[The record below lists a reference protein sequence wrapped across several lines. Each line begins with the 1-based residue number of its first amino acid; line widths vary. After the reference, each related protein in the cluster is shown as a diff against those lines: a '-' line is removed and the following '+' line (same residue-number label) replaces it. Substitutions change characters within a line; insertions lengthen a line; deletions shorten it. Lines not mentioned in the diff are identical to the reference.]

1 MGFETNGSKVS
12 RRKEIFGY
20 CMFDFANSSYTT
32 LISTVA
38 FSRYFVF
45 AVVGSANPNRDL
57 YWSLAAVAGHLTMIV
72 IAPFLGAM
80 ADYSGRKKRFLL
92 WTTVQT
98 VVACALL
105 ATVAPGAVWWAV
117 VLFVIATVGFE
128 SGYIFYN
135 AFLPEVSTPETI
147 GRVSAWSWGTGFI
160 GGLLAL
166 IVCAPLISQPL
177 IPEGGTALDPVAV
190 TAWRWSFVLVAAF
203 FALFSTF
210 TFVYLRERAPRSG
223 SEHAESFV
231 SVGWRRVANTVTH
244 LRQHR
249 EAGKFVLAYLF
260 FYGGIATVIIFAA
273 IYAKGTFHIDDA
285 ELLRLFIFTNIAAFP
300 GTLVAG
306 YLADWLGMK
315 RALAIT
321 LLSWILLLLWGSQAR
336 STQAFW
342 VLAMGIAIGV
352 GATQAIGRAFMARL
366 CPADQ
371 RSEFFGYYM
380 MAGRVG
386 AVLAIPLFGV
396 ISSGTGSQRLAVL
409 WLVPLFVIGL
419 GFLLRVQE
427 PKAL

>member
-1 MGFETNGSKVS
+1 MESETNAAKIS

-45 AVVGSANPNRDL
+45 AVVGSANPNKDL
-57 YWSLAAVAGHLTMIV
+57 YWSLAAAAGHVTMIV
-72 IAPFLGAM
+72 ISPFLGSM

-105 ATVAPGAVWWAV
+105 STVAPGAIWWAV

-166 IVCAPLISQPL
+166 IACAPLISRPL
-177 IPEGGTALDPVAV
+177 IPEGGTALDPAAV

-210 TFVYLRERAPRSG
+210 TFVTSP
-223 SEHAESFV
+223 
-231 SVGWRRVANTVTH
+231 SVR
-244 LRQHR
+244 
-249 EAGKFVLAYLF
+249 
-260 FYGGIATVIIFAA
+260 
-273 IYAKGTFHIDDA
+273 
-285 ELLRLFIFTNIAAFP
+285 P
-300 GTLVAG
+300 
-306 YLADWLGMK
+306 
-315 RALAIT
+315 
-321 LLSWILLLLWGSQAR
+321 
-336 STQAFW
+336 
-342 VLAMGIAIGV
+342 
-352 GATQAIGRAFMARL
+352 
-366 CPADQ
+366 
-371 RSEFFGYYM
+371 
-380 MAGRVG
+380 
-386 AVLAIPLFGV
+386 
-396 ISSGTGSQRLAVL
+396 
-409 WLVPLFVIGL
+409 
-419 GFLLRVQE
+419 
-427 PKAL
+427 